1 MKQNALSH
9 VPCTPVCAIG
19 ASAGGV
25 PALQELFRLLPE
37 NLGLAYVVIL
47 HVSPD
52 HPSSLQEI
60 LGTSTRMPVFQVHD
74 SPLLK
79 PNSVYVI
86 APDSELVINGD
97 SVSARPFSEPRGQR
111 APIDMFF
118 RSVAA
123 GHGDGIAMVLTGSGS
138 DGAQGVR
145 FIKEAGGVVLVQD
158 PAEAEFPS
166 MPQCAI
172 ATEMTDF
179 VGPIARLVERLSEVA
194 RTKEAL
200 RSLDLDGAA
209 DDLRRIVAFL
219 RNQTGHDF
227 SSYKRATIL
236 RRVTRRMQVCRLDS
250 MAAYAELLQ
259 ATPDEAKKLFAD
271 LLISVTAFFRDPSAF
286 EVLKRQAIGPLLD
299 AQQQSH
305 DEVGIRA
312 WVVGCATGE
321 EAYSLAI
328 LFLETMRERNQHWP
342 IQIFA
347 TDLDEA
353 ALATARE
360 GRYPKSIEATMSE
373 ARLSRYFV
381 DEGANYRVR
390 TEVRETVVFAMHSV
404 IKDPPFLR
412 LDLISCRNLLIY
424 MERNLQQQLYAV
436 FHYGLKKRRFLFL
449 GSAET
454 VDTKDLFTPVE
465 REARLYTAQSLAL
478 QSLPILPQFPI
489 PDRVVAQRSSAQ
501 TKPALAQLAT
511 ALHSAALEAGAPSV
525 LVDANHAI
533 LNLSSTAGR
542 FLLHIA
548 GPPSILLPA
557 VVRPEL
563 RLDLQL
569 ALTRALNQQLPTLTP
584 PTNVS
589 LDGERRRVAMYIV
602 PLAYPFSEVGRAL
615 VYFLDGGAESV
626 SEIGATTTKFRPEE
640 MLWLHTELRQS
651 QEALV
656 ASRSNHDA
664 TIQDLRTVNEE
675 FQSTNEEF
683 RSTAEELETSREELQ
698 SINEELHT
706 VNAELRRKLDHL
718 STAHSNLQNLT
729 MLTEVGTLFLDNELR
744 IKMFT
749 PPVVDVFNITPF
761 DIGRVLTDFTH
772 RLSYPALLDD
782 ARGVVHSLAPI
793 EREVQG
799 SNGRV
804 YVLRMRPYRTVEDR
818 IEGVVLTFVDITARL
833 SMEAALSRS
842 EQQFRALVRASSQ
855 VLYRM
860 SPDWTEMRELFG
872 GGFLSNMQGPTQ
884 GWLDHYVPANDRERV
899 QAVIQQA
906 IDTKG
911 IFDLQHRVLRDDGT
925 VGWTHSRAIPILD
938 VNNDITEWFGSAD
951 DVTQQ
956 HRAQSALR
964 ESEERLRVLV
974 EGVPQQV
981 WRAERSG
988 LWTWS
993 SPQWHAYTGLSE
1005 AESRGSGW
1013 LAAVHPD
1020 DRRAL
1025 LTACYTASNTQTLE
1039 LECRIR
1045 NVERTEYRWFH
1056 GRATPLLDPQGIV
1069 VEWLGTFTDVNDMR
1083 ALQGRQEVLL
1093 AELQHRVRNI
1103 MAVIRTIAAR
1113 TAENSPTV
1121 GDYAARLKGRLEA
1134 LSRTQVMLTR
1144 QAGVGVDL
1152 RTMVQDELLTQTSQA
1167 GQVDIDGPP
1176 VILSAKAAEVL
1187 TLAVHELAT
1196 NAVKY
1201 GALSVKDATVQ
1212 VRWHLEQQK
1221 EELVLTLHWTES
1233 GITTNIAEPRRKGFG
1248 TDLIEGRVPYE
1259 LNGTGRLQILA
1270 DGVQAVISFPLRPGK
1285 SILQTD
1291 ANLARLPQHGGL

>member
-1 MKQNALSH
+1 M
-9 VPCTPVCAIG
+9 PFTPVCAVG

-25 PALQELFRLLPE
+25 HALQELLRLLPD

-47 HVSPD
+47 HLSPD
-52 HPSSLQEI
+52 YPSSLQEI
-60 LGTSTRMPVFQVHD
+60 LSMCTRMPVLQVQD

-79 PNSVYVI
+79 PNCVYVI

-97 SVSARPFSEPRGQR
+97 NVSAQPFSQPRGKR

-118 RSVAA
+118 RSVAT
-123 GHGDGIAMVLTGSGS
+123 GRGDGVGMVLTGSGS

-158 PAEAEFPS
+158 PVEAEFAS
-166 MPQCAI
+166 MPRSAI
-172 ATEMTDF
+172 ATGMADF
-179 VGPIARLVERLSEVA
+179 VAPIARLAERLSELA
-194 RTKEAL
+194 RSKEAV
-200 RSLDLDGAA
+200 RSLDMDGAA
-209 DDLRRIVAFL
+209 NELRRIVALL
-219 RNQTGHDF
+219 RNRTGHDF

-236 RRVTRRMQVCRLDS
+236 RRVTRRMQVCQVDS
-250 MAAYAELLQ
+250 LAAYVELLQ
-259 ATPDEAKKLFAD
+259 TMPDEARKLFDD
-271 LLISVTAFFRDPSAF
+271 LLISVTAFFRDFRAF
-286 EVLKRQAIGPLLD
+286 EALERQAVGPILD
-299 AQQQSH
+299 AQRAS
-305 DEVGIRA
+305 ENENGIRA

-321 EAYSLAI
+321 EAYGLTI
-328 LFLETMRERNQHWP
+328 LFLEAMRERNQHWP
-342 IQIFA
+342 VQIFA

-360 GRYPKSIEATMSE
+360 GRYRKTIEANMSE
-373 ARLSRYFV
+373 ERLFRYFV
-381 DEGANYRVR
+381 DEGTHYRVR
-390 TEVRETVVFAMHSV
+390 TEVRELVVFALHSV
-404 IKDPPFLR
+404 VKDPPFLR

-424 MERNLQQQLYAV
+424 LERSLQQQLFTL
-436 FHYGLKKRRFLFL
+436 FHYGLKNGRFLFL

-454 VDTKDLFTPVE
+454 ADTTDLFAPLD
-465 REARLYTAQSLAL
+465 REARLYTSRSHAL
-478 QSLPILPQFPI
+478 QSLPILPQFSTPSRI
-489 PDRVVAQRSSAQ
+489 VAQQSLAQ
-501 TKPALAQLAT
+501 TKPELAQVAS
-511 ALHSAALEAGAPSV
+511 ALHSAALGAGAPSA
-525 LVDANHAI
+525 LVDASHAI
-533 LNLSSTAGR
+533 LNLSPTAGR
-542 FLLHIA
+542 FLVYVA
-548 GPPSILLPA
+548 GPPSILLPT

-569 ALTRALNQQLPTLTP
+569 ALTRAFDQQLPTLTH
-584 PTNVS
+584 PTDVS
-589 LDGERRRVAMYIV
+589 VDGEWRRVAMYVV
-602 PLAYPFSEVGRAL
+602 PLPRSPSEAGRVL
-615 VYFLDGGAESV
+615 VYFLDGGEAVGADAISP
-626 SEIGATTTKFRPEE
+626 ATTKIRPED
-640 MLWLHTELRQS
+640 MLRLHTELKES

-656 ASRSNHDA
+656 ASRSNHDE

-675 FQSTNEEF
+675 LQSTNEEF

-706 VNAELRRKLDHL
+706 VNAELKNKLEHL

-749 PPVVDVFNITPF
+749 PPVVDVFNITSF

-772 RLSYPALLDD
+772 KLNYPTLADE
-782 ARGVVHSLAPI
+782 ARGVVDNLVPV

-799 SNGRV
+799 SNGRF
-804 YVLRMRPYRTVEDR
+804 YVLRMRPFRTVEHR
-818 IEGVVLTFVDITARL
+818 IEGVVLTFMDVTARL

-860 SPDWTEMRELFG
+860 SADWSEMRELIG
-872 GGFLSNMQGPTQ
+872 GGFLSDTQTPIQ
-884 GWLDHYVPANDRERV
+884 GWLENYIPSDDREHV
-899 QAVIQQA
+899 QTVIQEA
-906 IDTKG
+906 INNKS
-911 IFDLQHRVLRDDGT
+911 IFDLQHRVLREDGT

-938 VNNDITEWFGSAD
+938 ANNDIAEWFGSAD
-951 DVTQQ
+951 DVTPQ
-956 HRAQSALR
+956 HRAQGALR

-981 WRAERSG
+981 WRAERRG

-993 SPQWHAYTGLSE
+993 SPQWHRYTGLSE
-1005 AESRGSGW
+1005 AESRGNGW

-1020 DRRAL
+1020 DRNAIMTAWYDAL
-1025 LTACYTASNTQTLE
+1025 NSRVYE
-1039 LECRIR
+1039 VECRIR
-1045 NVERTEYRWFH
+1045 NVEHSDYRWFR
-1056 GRATPLLDPQGIV
+1056 GRATPLLDPQGSV

-1121 GDYAARLKGRLEA
+1121 SDYAVRLKGRLEA
-1134 LSRTQVMLTR
+1134 LARTQVMLTR

-1152 RTMVQDELLTQTSQA
+1152 KTMVQDELLSQSSQGA
-1167 GQVDIDGPP
+1167 QVDIDGPP

-1201 GALSVKDATVQ
+1201 GALSRQNGTVQ
-1212 VRWHLEQQK
+1212 VRWHLDN
-1221 EELVLTLHWTES
+1221 EEDELLLTLCWTES
-1233 GITTNIAEPRRKGFG
+1233 GMNMDISESGRRGFG
-1248 TDLIEGRVPYE
+1248 TELIEGRVPYE
-1259 LNGTGRLQILA
+1259 LNGTGRLQILP
-1270 DGVQAVISFPLRPGK
+1270 DGAQAVISFPLRPGD

-1291 ANLARLPQHGGL
+1291 AKSARLPQHGHP